1 MNAPVRHIVTVSE
14 DEKGNAQFGASRGGI
29 NKGWDMTVAT
39 AVDEQTLV
47 ERLMGGDPDAIDDLV
62 DVYKDRLFAFI
73 LRTVGNYALA
83 EDVFQEM
90 WIKVI
95 RRIGTFRGDSK
106 LSTWLFQVALNTAR
120 DAMRKK
126 GRHTFVDI
134 DEAAQLPSNDRVDV
148 DGMARAEQVKLL
160 IDSLPEKMRE
170 VVVLKYYHDLMDA
183 EIAEIAGVPEGT
195 VKSRLHRANGIMK
208 ERWQKRYA

>member
-1 MNAPVRHIVTVSE
+1 
-14 DEKGNAQFGASRGGI
+14 
-29 NKGWDMTVAT
+29 MTVAT
-39 AVDEQTLV
+39 AVDEQMLV
-47 ERLMGGDPDAIDDLV
+47 ERLAGGDPDAVDNLV
-62 DVYKDRLFAFI
+62 DIYKDRLFAFI
-73 LRTVGNYALA
+73 LRSVGDYALA

-106 LSTWLFQVALNTAR
+106 LSTWLFQVALNTVR
-120 DAMRKK
+120 DTMRKK

-134 DEAAQLPSNDRVDV
+134 DEVTQLPSNDKVDV
-148 DGMARAEQVKLL
+148 DGIARAEQVKLL

-170 VVVLKYYHDLMDA
+170 VVVLKYYHDLMDT
-183 EIAEIAGVPEGT
+183 EIAEIAGIPEGT

>member
-1 MNAPVRHIVTVSE
+1 M
-14 DEKGNAQFGASRGGI
+14 KGNMPFGASRGGT

-47 ERLMGGDPDAIDDLV
+47 ERLMGGDPEAVDDLV

-73 LRTVGNYALA
+73 LRTVGDYTLA

-95 RRIGTFRGDSK
+95 RRINTFRGDSK
-106 LSTWLFQVALNTAR
+106 LSTWLFQVALNTVR

-134 DEAAQLPSNDRVDV
+134 DEVAQLPSNDSIDV
-148 DGMARAEQVKLL
+148 DGMARTEQVKLL

-183 EIAEIAGVPEGT
+183 EIAEIAGIPEGT

-208 ERWQKRYA
+208 ERWQKRYH